1 MVGSKSFHIHLN
13 YFSADILF
21 EINSSRFPVWASLAK
36 DYLSIMGSSVSS
48 ERAFS
53 SAGITISKRR
63 NRLKGDVVEA
73 LQFIK
78 SLLQKELIY
87 REPQPS
93 SILEQELDLIEDDG
107 DPEWV
112 DEPVGWKELFIDVE
126 TDNED

>member
-1 MVGSKSFHIHLN
+1 M
-13 YFSADILF
+13 
-21 EINSSRFPVWASLAK
+21 WASLAK
-36 DYLSIMGSSVSS
+36 DYLSIMGSSVCS

-78 SLLQKELIY
+78 CLLRNDLIY

-93 SILEQELDLIEDDG
+93 SILEQVLELEGVPEDDKDSESVD
-107 DPEWV
+107 DPA
-112 DEPVGWKELFIDVE
+112 GWKDLFIDVE
-126 TDNED
+126 TEYED